1 MIGFSFKGIL
11 ISLDK
16 SQLME
21 FSIKGYFAFQKH
33 VKRTTSG
40 DDFFTKIK
48 ILIEQMQFSI

>member
-16 SQLME
+16 SQVME